1 MQFARRFTGY
11 SVISQ
16 THSESL
22 QSPHVLTKSD
32 LKGIC
37 ESFYKDDSKVDEP
50 DELKESF
57 VNQRVA
63 PDFKVK
69 VRDVD
74 MLWTFFL
81 SLYLWDLTIFS
92 SCPWQDWT
100 FCFFPRTEL

>member
-1 MQFARRFTGY
+1 MQFAKRFIGY

-16 THSESL
+16 THGESL
-22 QSPHVLTKSD
+22 QSPHVLRKSD

-37 ESFYKDDSKVDEP
+37 KSFYKDDSKVDELG
-50 DELKESF
+50 ELKAI
-57 VNQRVA
+57 QRVA

-69 VRDVD
+69 VRDVE

-100 FCFFPRTEL
+100 LCFFPRTEL